1 MSRWFVIFLL
11 SLIIVLGIRYGT
23 YSPLPAAVFAECET
37 PIEENNLQGLW
48 ELNRID
54 NYEAFHVAT
63 SSETGFLKFIEVS
76 ALPIALENSQLY
88 RIEQCG
94 KEIALSLNN
103 LRSWIVATAEIEAP
117 NIKVEPKDKKTEIK
131 EKIENTFQEVITD
144 VKDALQ
150 IDTTSEIDKSLKF
163 IQKSDALMLTA
174 ELTLS
179 GEEITIYGSLNGN
192 NYKETVF
199 FDSGELV
206 REITFVDSNLGST
219 EFVYRRYP

>member
-1 MSRWFVIFLL
+1 MSRWFLIFLL
-11 SLIIVLGIRYGT
+11 SLIIVLGTRYGT

-150 IDTTSEIDKSLKF
+150 IDTTSDIDKSLKF

>member
-1 MSRWFVIFLL
+1 MSRWFLIFLL
-11 SLIIVLGIRYGT
+11 SLIIVLGTRYGT

-54 NYEAFHVAT
+54 NFEAFHVAT

-150 IDTTSEIDKSLKF
+150 IDTTSDIDKSLKF
-163 IQKSDALMLTA
+163 IQKSNALMLSA
-174 ELTLS
+174 ELTLT

-192 NYKETVF
+192 NYKERVF

>member
-150 IDTTSEIDKSLKF
+150 IDTTSDIDKSLKF

>member
-54 NYEAFHVAT
+54 NFEAFHVAT

-150 IDTTSEIDKSLKF
+150 IDTTSDIDKSLKF
-163 IQKSDALMLTA
+163 IQKSNALMLSA
-174 ELTLS
+174 ELTLT

-206 REITFVDSNLGST
+206 REITFLDSNLGST

>member
-1 MSRWFVIFLL
+1 M
-11 SLIIVLGIRYGT
+11 
-23 YSPLPAAVFAECET
+23 
-37 PIEENNLQGLW
+37 
-48 ELNRID
+48 NRID
-54 NYEAFHVAT
+54 NFEAFHVAT
-63 SSETGFLKFIEVS
+63 SSETGFLKFIEIS
-76 ALPIALENSQLY
+76 MLPIVLENSQLY

-150 IDTTSEIDKSLKF
+150 IDTTSDIDKSLKF
-163 IQKSDALMLTA
+163 IQKSNALMLSA

-192 NYKETVF
+192 NYKERVF

-206 REITFVDSNLGST
+206 REIAFVESNLGST

>member
-11 SLIIVLGIRYGT
+11 SLIIVLGTRYGT

-37 PIEENNLQGLW
+37 SIEENNLQGLW

-150 IDTTSEIDKSLKF
+150 IDTTSDIDKSLKF
-163 IQKSDALMLTA
+163 IQKSNALMLSA

>member
-11 SLIIVLGIRYGT
+11 SLIIVLGTRYGT

-131 EKIENTFQEVITD
+131 EKFENTFQEVITD

-150 IDTTSEIDKSLKF
+150 IDTTTETDKSLKF

>member
-54 NYEAFHVAT
+54 NFEAFHVAT

-76 ALPIALENSQLY
+76 VLPIALENSQLY

-150 IDTTSEIDKSLKF
+150 IDSTSETDKSLKF

>member
-1 MSRWFVIFLL
+1 MSRWFLIFLL
-11 SLIIVLGIRYGT
+11 SLIIVLGTRYGT

-54 NYEAFHVAT
+54 NFEAFHVAT

-76 ALPIALENSQLY
+76 ALPIALKNSQLY

-150 IDTTSEIDKSLKF
+150 IDSTSETDKSLKF

-206 REITFVDSNLGST
+206 REITFVVSNLGST
-219 EFVYRRYP
+219 EFDYRRYP

>member
-1 MSRWFVIFLL
+1 M
-11 SLIIVLGIRYGT
+11 GTRYGT

-54 NYEAFHVAT
+54 NFEAFHVAT

-150 IDTTSEIDKSLKF
+150 IDSTSETDKSLKF

>member
-11 SLIIVLGIRYGT
+11 SLIIVLGTRYGT

-54 NYEAFHVAT
+54 NFEAFHVAT

-150 IDTTSEIDKSLKF
+150 IDSTSEADKSLKF

>member
-11 SLIIVLGIRYGT
+11 SLIIVLGTRYGT

-54 NYEAFHVAT
+54 NFEAFHVAT

-150 IDTTSEIDKSLKF
+150 IDTTSEINKSLKF

-192 NYKETVF
+192 NYKERVF

>member
-11 SLIIVLGIRYGT
+11 SLIIVLGTRYGT

-150 IDTTSEIDKSLKF
+150 IDTNSDIDKSLKF
-163 IQKSDALMLTA
+163 IQKSNALMLSA
-174 ELTLS
+174 ELTLT

>member
-1 MSRWFVIFLL
+1 MSRWFVIFLV
-11 SLIIVLGIRYGT
+11 SLIIVLGTRYGT

-54 NYEAFHVAT
+54 NFEAFHVAT

-179 GEEITIYGSLNGN
+179 GEEITIYGSLNGK
-192 NYKETVF
+192 NYKERVF

-206 REITFVDSNLGST
+206 REIAFVDSNLGST

>member
-1 MSRWFVIFLL
+1 MSRWFVIFLV
-11 SLIIVLGIRYGT
+11 SLIIVLGTRYGT

-54 NYEAFHVAT
+54 NFEAFHVAT

-103 LRSWIVATAEIEAP
+103 LRSWIIATAEIEAP

-179 GEEITIYGSLNGN
+179 GEEITIYGSLNGK
-192 NYKETVF
+192 NYKERVF

>member
-11 SLIIVLGIRYGT
+11 SLIIVLGARYGT

-150 IDTTSEIDKSLKF
+150 IDTTSDIDKSLKF
-163 IQKSDALMLTA
+163 IQKSDALMLSA

-179 GEEITIYGSLNGN
+179 GEEITIYGSLNGK
-192 NYKETVF
+192 NYKERVF

-206 REITFVDSNLGST
+206 REIAFVESNLGST

>member
-11 SLIIVLGIRYGT
+11 SLIIVLGTRYGT

-103 LRSWIVATAEIEAP
+103 LRSWIVATAEIEKP

-131 EKIENTFQEVITD
+131 EKFENTFQEVITD

-150 IDTTSEIDKSLKF
+150 IDTTTETDKSLKF

>member
-1 MSRWFVIFLL
+1 MSRWFLIFLL
-11 SLIIVLGIRYGT
+11 SLIIVLGTRYGT

-54 NYEAFHVAT
+54 NFEAFHVAT

-150 IDTTSEIDKSLKF
+150 IDTTSDIDKSLKF
-163 IQKSDALMLTA
+163 IQKSNALMLSA
-174 ELTLS
+174 ELTLTE
-179 GEEITIYGSLNGN
+179 EEITIYGSLNGN

>member
-1 MSRWFVIFLL
+1 MSRWFVIFLV
-11 SLIIVLGIRYGT
+11 SLIIVLGTRYAT
-23 YSPLPAAVFAECET
+23 YSPLPAAVFEECET

-54 NYEAFHVAT
+54 NFEAFHVAT

-150 IDTTSEIDKSLKF
+150 IDSTSETDKSLKF

>member
-1 MSRWFVIFLL
+1 MSRWFLIFLL
-11 SLIIVLGIRYGT
+11 SLIIVLGTRYGT

-150 IDTTSEIDKSLKF
+150 IDSTSETDKSLKF

>member
-1 MSRWFVIFLL
+1 MSRWFVIFLV
-11 SLIIVLGIRYGT
+11 SLIIVLGTRYAT
-23 YSPLPAAVFAECET
+23 YSPLPAAVFEECET

-54 NYEAFHVAT
+54 NFEAFHVAT

-76 ALPIALENSQLY
+76 ELPIALENSQLY

-150 IDTTSEIDKSLKF
+150 IDSTSETDKSLKF

>member
-1 MSRWFVIFLL
+1 MSRWFLIFLL
-11 SLIIVLGIRYGT
+11 SLIIVLGTRYGT

-54 NYEAFHVAT
+54 NFEAFHVAT

-103 LRSWIVATAEIEAP
+103 LRSWIIATAEIEAP

-150 IDTTSEIDKSLKF
+150 IDKTSDIDKSLKF
-163 IQKSDALMLTA
+163 IQKSNALMLSA

-219 EFVYRRYP
+219 DFVYRRYH

>member
-11 SLIIVLGIRYGT
+11 SLIIVLGTRYGT

-54 NYEAFHVAT
+54 NFEAFHVAT
-63 SSETGFLKFIEVS
+63 SSETGFLKFIEVF

-131 EKIENTFQEVITD
+131 EKFENTFQEVITD

-150 IDTTSEIDKSLKF
+150 IDTTTETDKSLKF

-179 GEEITIYGSLNGN
+179 GEEITIYGSLNGK

>member
-11 SLIIVLGIRYGT
+11 SLIIVLGTRYGT

-54 NYEAFHVAT
+54 NFEAFHVAT

-150 IDTTSEIDKSLKF
+150 IDTTSETDKSLKF

-179 GEEITIYGSLNGN
+179 GEEITIYGSLNGK
-192 NYKETVF
+192 NYKERVF

>member
-1 MSRWFVIFLL
+1 MSRWFVIFLV
-11 SLIIVLGIRYGT
+11 SLIIVLGTRYGT

-150 IDTTSEIDKSLKF
+150 IDTTSDIDKSLKF

>member
-11 SLIIVLGIRYGT
+11 SLITVLGIRYGT

-63 SSETGFLKFIEVS
+63 SSDTGFLKFIEVS
-76 ALPIALENSQLY
+76 TFPIALVNSQLY

-150 IDTTSEIDKSLKF
+150 IDTTSDIDKSLKF

-179 GEEITIYGSLNGN
+179 GEEITIYGSLNGK
-192 NYKETVF
+192 NYKERVF
-199 FDSGELV
+199 FDSGELL
-206 REITFVDSNLGST
+206 REIAFVDSKLGST

>member
-54 NYEAFHVAT
+54 NFEAFHVAT
-63 SSETGFLKFIEVS
+63 SSETGFLKFIEISLLQIV
-76 ALPIALENSQLY
+76 LENSQLY

-150 IDTTSEIDKSLKF
+150 IDTTSDIDKSLKF

-192 NYKETVF
+192 NYKERVF

>member
-11 SLIIVLGIRYGT
+11 SLIIVLGTRYGT
-23 YSPLPAAVFAECET
+23 YSPLPAAVFAKCET

-54 NYEAFHVAT
+54 NYEAFYVAT
-63 SSETGFLKFIEVS
+63 SSEKGFLKFIEVS
-76 ALPIALENSQLY
+76 TLPIALENSQLY

-150 IDTTSEIDKSLKF
+150 IDTNSDIDKSLKF

-192 NYKETVF
+192 NYKERVF

>member
-1 MSRWFVIFLL
+1 MSRWFVIFLV
-11 SLIIVLGIRYGT
+11 SLIIVLGTRYGT

-54 NYEAFHVAT
+54 NFEAFHVAT

-150 IDTTSEIDKSLKF
+150 IDSTSETDKSLKF

-192 NYKETVF
+192 NYKETAF

>member
-1 MSRWFVIFLL
+1 MSRWFLIFLL
-11 SLIIVLGIRYGT
+11 SLIIVLGTRYGT

-54 NYEAFHVAT
+54 NFEAFHVAT

-103 LRSWIVATAEIEAP
+103 LRSWIIATAEIEAP

-150 IDTTSEIDKSLKF
+150 IDSTSETDKSLKF

>member
-11 SLIIVLGIRYGT
+11 SLIIVLGTRYGT

-54 NYEAFHVAT
+54 NFEAFHVAT

-179 GEEITIYGSLNGN
+179 GEEITIYGSLNGK
-192 NYKETVF
+192 NYKERVF

>member
-1 MSRWFVIFLL
+1 MSRWFLIFLL
-11 SLIIVLGIRYGT
+11 SLIIVLGTRYGT

-54 NYEAFHVAT
+54 NFEAFHVAT
-63 SSETGFLKFIEVS
+63 SSETGFLKFIEVF

-131 EKIENTFQEVITD
+131 EKFENTFQEVITD

-150 IDTTSEIDKSLKF
+150 IDTTTETDKSLKF

-179 GEEITIYGSLNGN
+179 GEEITIYGSLNGK

>member
-11 SLIIVLGIRYGT
+11 SLIIVLGARYGT

-54 NYEAFHVAT
+54 NFEAFHVAT

-150 IDTTSEIDKSLKF
+150 IDSTSEADKSLKF

>member
-11 SLIIVLGIRYGT
+11 SLIIVLGTRYGT

-54 NYEAFHVAT
+54 NFEAFHVAT

-103 LRSWIVATAEIEAP
+103 LRSWIIATAEIEAP

-150 IDTTSEIDKSLKF
+150 IDSTSETDKSLKF

>member
-11 SLIIVLGIRYGT
+11 SLIIVLGARYGT
-23 YSPLPAAVFAECET
+23 YSPLPAAVFEECET

-54 NYEAFHVAT
+54 NFEAFHVAT

-150 IDTTSEIDKSLKF
+150 IDSTSEADKSLKF